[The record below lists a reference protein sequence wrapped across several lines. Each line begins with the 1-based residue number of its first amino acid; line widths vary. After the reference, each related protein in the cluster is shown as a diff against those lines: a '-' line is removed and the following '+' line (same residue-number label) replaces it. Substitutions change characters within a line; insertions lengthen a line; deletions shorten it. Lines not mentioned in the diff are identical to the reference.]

1 MSRTSKIARSL
12 IFTLIVF
19 SSACVIGPSESN
31 APRSYF
37 LNPEISWKNPHGYGE
52 RIGTAVL
59 LITQPKPQAGF
70 DTARM
75 AYLLRPYEINYF
87 AFNQWADPPARL
99 LHRIMVENLDKTGLW
114 SAVLQ
119 TPGTVPAQYRLDSD
133 NLILEQQFLSRP
145 SRVRL
150 ALRAQMIDVKK
161 QTILASQYFELFET
175 AASDDAYGG
184 VLAANRAAEK
194 LLVEMAEWLSTV
206 MKDLKQ

>member
-1 MSRTSKIARSL
+1 MSRANKIAGIVS
-12 IFTLIVF
+12 FTLFVL
-19 SSACVIGPSESN
+19 SSACVLGPNESS

-87 AFNQWADPPARL
+87 AFNQWVDPPARL

-119 TPGTVPAQYRLDSD
+119 TAGTVPAQYRLDSD
-133 NLILEQQFLSRP
+133 NLILEQQFFSRP

-150 ALRAQMIDVKK
+150 TLRAQIFDTKK
-161 QTILASQYFELFET
+161 TAILDTRYFELFET
-175 AASDDAYGG
+175 APSDDAYGG

-206 MKDLKQ
+206 ARDTK